1 MAAKVNK
8 IGCGFIADKAKT
20 NLKQQMEETLDDESL
35 KAHLARAVRDLL
47 AHEEIKG
54 GQNLVSLIKYKLK
67 FGDSHLINPDHSYS
81 IRAAYDLDIKLI
93 LLTLVAFVFN
103 NCQKMCKKCAASAK
117 TQKKKVKAAQKES
130 KSTKAQQRK

>member
-1 MAAKVNK
+1 MK
-8 IGCGFIADKAKT
+8 
-20 NLKQQMEETLDDESL
+20 QMEETLDDESL

-67 FGDSHLINPDHSYS
+67 FGDFHLINPDHSYS

-93 LLTLVAFVFN
+93 LLTLIAFAFN
-103 NCQKMCKKCAASAK
+103 TCLKMCKKCAASTK
-117 TQKKKVKAAQKES
+117 TQKKKAQKVQ
-130 KSTKAQQRK
+130 KA